1 MKLEMSSARVSGLR
15 RSSKY
20 SSTVASE
27 NPVHAFVSPCC
38 LIGRGLDHSSSGGA
52 NAIEGRYSQ
61 SRRST
66 ESGRTLRLR
75 TVRLRDAA
83 TGVNTARPGGNSL
96 PFNDVFARLRLLPAR
111 GAANVA

>member
-1 MKLEMSSARVSGLR
+1 MKPEICSARVAGLR

-20 SSTVASE
+20 PSTVANE

-38 LIGRGLDHSSSGGA
+38 LIGRGFDHSSPGGA
-52 NAIEGRYSQ
+52 NAIDGRYSQ

-75 TVRLRDAA
+75 TVRVRDAA

-96 PFNDVFARLRLLPAR
+96 PFNVVL
-111 GAANVA
+111 G